1 MNSVFSHT
9 VKKSEAKKFVV
20 AQRNMTGIF
29 LIVFAI
35 WLVGMQYFITPTI
48 IDAYIALKI
57 PVPYLTRIF
66 PYITIVTL
74 VFSGIMA
81 VALLLVK
88 PTQEEI
94 DEILAGHNEEGI
106 PADALKDIRYT
117 VAEVL
122 MAVVFMA
129 FVISSIILPLYQI
142 TSKLGS

>member
-94 DEILAGHNEEGI
+94 DEILAGHNVEALPGNPAEGKRRI
-106 PADALKDIRYT
+106 AA
-117 VAEVL
+117 
-122 MAVVFMA
+122 
-129 FVISSIILPLYQI
+129 
-142 TSKLGS
+142 